1 MQAIRW
7 PKYYGILELLINTLE
22 YRYYKDKN
30 TRQREDLNNINIINN
45 DNYTNRNNN
54 KPGIS

>member
-1 MQAIRW
+1 MRW

-22 YRYYKDKN
+22 YRYYKDNN